1 MLTVLH
7 ITAFGF
13 VLGVSAISD
22 KEAFAWMRG
31 KKEILD
37 AEKIHL
43 YHRLVWLG
51 LSVLIVSGVILMY
64 PMRVYLLSQLFFVM
78 KLLFVGVLIVNG
90 VLIGRMSSLATEKP
104 FASLTSHEK
113 MALLASGVISSLSWM
128 CVAGLAI
135 LVFEF

>member
-7 ITAFGF
+7 IAAFGF

-22 KEAFAWMRG
+22 KDAFAWMRG
-31 KKEILD
+31 KKETLD
-37 AEKIHL
+37 AEKVRL

-51 LSVLIVSGVILMY
+51 LSILIVTGVILMY

-78 KLLFVGVLIVNG
+78 KLLFVGILIVNG
-90 VLIGRMSSLATEKP
+90 ILIGRLSHLATEKS
-104 FASLTSHEK
+104 FAALTSHEK
-113 MALLASGVISSLSWM
+113 MTLLTSGALSFLSWM
-128 CVAGLAI
+128 CAAGLAI